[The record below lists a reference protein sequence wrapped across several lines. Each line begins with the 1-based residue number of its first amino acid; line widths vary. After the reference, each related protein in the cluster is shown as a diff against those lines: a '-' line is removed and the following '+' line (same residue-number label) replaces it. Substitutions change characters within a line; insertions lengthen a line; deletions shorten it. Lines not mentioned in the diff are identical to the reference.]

1 MFTVGNV
8 DRYIDRYV
16 GRHSIDIA
24 VASRS
29 TVDRLAIV
37 SRSTS
42 DRQSVNIRSSVR
54 RDVVDSRST
63 VDRLSTYCQKVFNE
77 QLLIKRVDNVH
88 RKVTKYQPEY
98 IHLLWE

>member
-8 DRYIDRYV
+8 DRYIDRYI

-29 TVDRLAIV
+29 TVDRLAID
-37 SRSTS
+37 SRSTL
-42 DRQSVNIRSSVR
+42 DRVSVARW
-54 RDVVDSRST
+54 ST
-63 VDRLSTYCQKVFNE
+63 VDRLSIDCRPTVKKCLTKQKVFNE

-98 IHLLWE
+98 ILLLWE

>member
-8 DRYIDRYV
+8 DRYIDRYI

-29 TVDRLAIV
+29 TVDRLAID
-37 SRSTS
+37 SRSTL
-42 DRQSVNIRSSVR
+42 R
-54 RDVVDSRST
+54 REVVDSRST
-63 VDRLSTYCQKVFNE
+63 VDRLSTDCQKQKVFNE
-77 QLLIKRVDNVH
+77 QLLIKRADNVH